1 MKKCGIMCRGLG
13 PQNCQFWGPLI
24 TKVIKFKISQFSAF
38 TVLSIYSQLS
48 WDFKSGSWIHELHDK
63 AINLFA
69 QLFCVGPLLGSM
81 YCKKMRLCWPR
92 HGWILTTQI
101 PCPPCFW
108 EGLDGLQPI
117 FFSSNYRTWGIGTEK
132 ETIPK
137 RSVVGHTWIYIWRV
151 ISAYL

>member
-13 PQNCQFWGPLI
+13 PQNCQFWGPLT

-48 WDFKSGSWIHELHDK
+48 WDFKSESWIHELDDK

-69 QLFCVGPLLGSM
+69 QLFCVGPLLDFM

-92 HGWILTTQI
+92 HRWILTSQI

-108 EGLDGLQPI
+108 EGLERLQSIFLTQTTGLEVLDIKQ
-117 FFSSNYRTWGIGTEK
+117 GC
-132 ETIPK
+132 
-137 RSVVGHTWIYIWRV
+137 RSPFEASQKH
-151 ISAYL
+151 L